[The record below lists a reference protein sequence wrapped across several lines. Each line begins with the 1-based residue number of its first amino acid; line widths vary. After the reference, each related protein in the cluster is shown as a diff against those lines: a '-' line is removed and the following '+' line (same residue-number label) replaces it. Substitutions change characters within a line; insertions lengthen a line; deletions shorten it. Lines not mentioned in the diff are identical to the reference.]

1 MGIPSRSLLVQQRGW
16 TSQMALVGKKIVFTV
31 STITPISV
39 QYVQSIKAL
48 MVALNREGKAYPM
61 RIGQRVE

>member
-1 MGIPSRSLLVQQRGW
+1 
-16 TSQMALVGKKIVFTV
+16 MALVGKKIVFTV

>member
-1 MGIPSRSLLVQQRGW
+1 
-16 TSQMALVGKKIVFTV
+16 MALVGKKIVFTV
-31 STITPISV
+31 STTITPISV